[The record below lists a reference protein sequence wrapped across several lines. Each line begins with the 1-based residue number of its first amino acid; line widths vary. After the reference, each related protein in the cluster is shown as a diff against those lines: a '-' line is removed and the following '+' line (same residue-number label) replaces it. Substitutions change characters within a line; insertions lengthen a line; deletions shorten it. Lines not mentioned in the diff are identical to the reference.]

1 MPVMPAL
8 SRLRQENYYF
18 KASLAE
24 RVSKF
29 ESSLGYTEKHW
40 FKMDLKK
47 KIEGKYDH
55 DELQ

>member
-1 MPVMPAL
+1 MPAL
-8 SRLRQENYYF
+8 SMLRQENYYF